1 MYPIQI
7 NYFAII
13 LATVVQFAIG
23 TIWYSAFFGKLW
35 GKIHGFD
42 KLPKEVQQKMM
53 KGMGPFYGLQALIT
67 LVTSFVLYI
76 FIAYQPTWNAYAM
89 AGFFWIGFV
98 VPTQVSAVIFGGTE
112 GKWILPKIA
121 VQAGASILCL
131 EAATVVFF
139 LMH

>member
-1 MYPIQI
+1 MQL
-7 NYFAII
+7 NYLAII
-13 LATVVQFAIG
+13 VATVVQFAIG
-23 TIWYSAFFGKLW
+23 AIWYSAFFGKLW

-53 KGMGPFYGLQALIT
+53 KSMGPFYGLQALVT
-67 LVTSFVLYI
+67 LITSFVLAI
-76 FIAYQPTWNAYAM
+76 FIAYQPTWNVYAM

-112 GKWILPKIA
+112 PKWMLPKVA

-131 EAATVVFF
+131 EAAAAVIHF
-139 LMH
+139 MM